1 MATKTKSKNEKLEF
15 ADVFELLSYLQN
27 NIAVE
32 KNRTNPYGGFDYF
45 NLDDIYK
52 EVKPLLEEI
61 EGASL
66 YWKPVQDEF
75 LEGRHNKRTT
85 AVLRYRNSQG
95 EVTEYE
101 TSSTA
106 REDESE
112 AKKSAS
118 QVSGSTETYAK
129 KMTLRNMF
137 MIGGELD
144 SDSENP
150 EEKGKKAHLIDRAK
164 KALHP
169 TPEMLEEWQGM
180 NYKELYQAT
189 MKLHEEQQQIL

>member
-1 MATKTKSKNEKLEF
+1 
-15 ADVFELLSYLQN
+15 
-27 NIAVE
+27 
-32 KNRTNPYGGFDYF
+32 
-45 NLDDIYK
+45 
-52 EVKPLLEEI
+52 
-61 EGASL
+61 
-66 YWKPVQDEF
+66 
-75 LEGRHNKRTT
+75 
-85 AVLRYRNSQG
+85 
-95 EVTEYE
+95 
-101 TSSTA
+101 
-106 REDESE
+106 
-112 AKKSAS
+112 
-118 QVSGSTETYAK
+118 
-129 KMTLRNMF
+129 MTLRNMF

>member
-1 MATKTKSKNEKLEF
+1 M
-15 ADVFELLSYLQN
+15 
-27 NIAVE
+27 
-32 KNRTNPYGGFDYF
+32 
-45 NLDDIYK
+45 
-52 EVKPLLEEI
+52 LEEI

-75 LEGRHNKRTT
+75 LEGRYNKRTT

-144 SDSENP
+144 SDSEDP
-150 EEKGKKAHLIDRAK
+150 EEQGKKAHLIDRAK

>member
-1 MATKTKSKNEKLEF
+1 MATKTKSKKDKLEF
-15 ADVFELLSYLQN
+15 ADVFELLSYLQKKVK
-27 NIAVE
+27 VE
-32 KNRTNPYGGFDYF
+32 KNRTNPYGGFYYF
-45 NLDDIYK
+45 NLEDIYDQ
-52 EVKPLLEEI
+52 VKPLLEEI

-75 LEGRHNKRTT
+75 LEGRYNKRTT

-144 SDSENP
+144 SDSEDP
-150 EEKGKKAHLIDRAK
+150 EEQGKKAHLIDRAK

-189 MKLHEEQQQIL
+189 MKLHEERQQIL